1 MHTDYRHSAFLK
13 LRDNLLNTA
22 TRREQFGLAAAGEH
36 LIEQLSSKPSLKRNY
51 CCDQLFQQLVAAS
64 SSVDNVDVAARERIS
79 GADACHDLRLL
90 VEDLTDA
97 AEFPI
102 ESAGEPVH
110 TVEQLSKLFDVSTKT
125 ISRWRHGGLIARKF
139 MMNGR
144 KRVGFLKSSID
155 RFVVGNRDRIKRSSC
170 FRQMTTRER
179 EQIIADARRLSKQG
193 HGMTDVARQLSKELH
208 RSPGTIRGTIKQH
221 DRLHP
226 DQALFPNYS
235 TPLNDE
241 LRNKIYQLF
250 RDGESIDDLAM
261 KYSRTRTTIYRIITR
276 ERYQHIINLPLD
288 YVSNSQFPRIRN
300 VDAIL
305 GPMPESGKSKSKS
318 KIPSDLPSY
327 LASLYEVPL
336 LTREQEQHLFRK
348 FNFAKY
354 SANRLRKKLTSDR
367 PQIRLMDE
375 IENLHEQAMVTKS
388 LLVRANLRLV
398 VSIAKRHVGPQD
410 NFFELVSDGNTS
422 LMRAVEKFDFSR
434 GFKFSTYA
442 SWAIM
447 KNFARSI
454 PNELKHRDRFRTS
467 SDELFA
473 ATEERRT
480 NWLGQELEHRSRKS
494 EIRKILTR
502 LDDREQ
508 KIIIHRFGLDYSKEP
523 QTLKQ
528 VGETMGVTKE
538 RVRQIESRALDKL
551 RTAAREDKVD
561 PPGVG

>member
-1 MHTDYRHSAFLK
+1 MHTEYRHSAFLK
-13 LRDNLLNTA
+13 LRDNLLHTA
-22 TRREQFGLAAAGEH
+22 TRREQFGLAATAEH
-36 LIEQLSSKPSLKRNY
+36 LIEQLSSKSSSKRNY
-51 CCDQLFQQLVAAS
+51 CCDQLFQKILSKS
-64 SSVDNVDVAARERIS
+64 SPVGRVDVAARERIS
-79 GADACHDLRLL
+79 GTDACHDLRFLI
-90 VEDLTDA
+90 EDLTDA

-125 ISRWRHGGLIARKF
+125 ISRWRHAGLIARKF

-144 KRVGFLKSSID
+144 KRVGFLKSSVD
-155 RFVVGNRDRIKRSSC
+155 RFVVGNQDRIKRSSC
-170 FRQMTTRER
+170 FRQMTARER

-193 HGMTDVARQLSKELH
+193 HGMTDVARQLSKELQ
-208 RSPGTIRGTIKQH
+208 RSPSTIRGTIKQH

-226 DQALFPNYS
+226 EQALFPNYS

-261 KYSRTRTTIYRIITR
+261 KYSRTRTTIYRIVTR
-276 ERYQHIINLPLD
+276 ERYQHIMNLSLD
-288 YVSNSQFPRIRN
+288 YVTNSQFPRIRN

-305 GPMPESGKSKSKS
+305 GPMPESGKSKPKS
-318 KIPSDLPSY
+318 KIPADLPSY

-336 LTREQEQHLFRK
+336 LTREQEQHIFRK

-354 SANRLRKKLTSDR
+354 SANRLRDKLSSDR

-375 IENLHEQAMVTKS
+375 IENLYEQAMATKN

-422 LMRAVEKFDFSR
+422 LIRAVEKFDFSR

-454 PNELKHRDRFRTS
+454 PNELKQRDRFRTS

-508 KIIIHRFGLDYSKEP
+508 KIIIHRFGLDYSQEP

-551 RTAAREDKVD
+551 RVAAREDKVD
-561 PPGVG
+561 PPGVD

>member
-1 MHTDYRHSAFLK
+1 MHTDYRHSATLK
-13 LRDNLLNTA
+13 LRDILLNNT
-22 TRREQFGLAAAGEH
+22 TRREQFGLAAAAEH
-36 LIEQLSSKPSLKRNY
+36 LIEQLSSKSPSKQTY
-51 CCDQLFQQLVAAS
+51 CCGQLFQQLVSKSSPAGLVNVAS
-64 SSVDNVDVAARERIS
+64 RERIS
-79 GADACHDLRLL
+79 GADACHDLQLL
-90 VEDLTDA
+90 IEELTDA

-102 ESAGEPVH
+102 ESAGELVH
-110 TVEQLSKLFDVSTKT
+110 TVEQLSKVFDVSTKT

-139 MMNGR
+139 IINGR
-144 KRVGFLKSSID
+144 KRVGFLKSSVD
-155 RFVVGNRDRIKRSSC
+155 RFVAGNRDRIKRSSC
-170 FRQMTTRER
+170 FRQMTPRER
-179 EQIIADARRLSKQG
+179 EQIIANARRLSKQG
-193 HGMTDVARQLSKELH
+193 CGMTDVVRQLSKELH

-221 DRLHP
+221 DQLHP
-226 DQALFPNYS
+226 DQPLFPNYS

-250 RDGESIDDLAM
+250 RDGESIDNLAM
-261 KYSRTRTTIYRIITR
+261 KYSRTRTTIYRIVTR
-276 ERYQHIINLPLD
+276 ERYQHIMNLSLD
-288 YVSNSQFPRIRN
+288 YVTNAQFPRVRN
-300 VDAIL
+300 VDTIL
-305 GPMPESGKSKSKS
+305 GPMPDSGKSQSKA
-318 KIPSDLPSY
+318 KIPTDLPSY

-354 SANRLRKKLTSDR
+354 SANRLREKLTSDR
-367 PQIRLMDE
+367 PAIRLMDE
-375 IENLHEQAMVTKS
+375 IENFYEQAMATKN

-422 LMRAVEKFDFSR
+422 LIRAVEKFDFSR
-434 GFKFSTYA
+434 GFKFSTYG

-454 PNELKHRDRFRTS
+454 PNELKQRDRFRTS

-473 ATEERRT
+473 TTEERRT
-480 NWLGQELEHRSRKS
+480 NWLGQELEHRSRKT

-508 KIIIHRFGLDYSKEP
+508 KIIIHRFGLDYSQEP

-551 RTAAREDKVD
+551 RGAAREDKVD
-561 PPGVG
+561 PPGVV